1 MSDLFT
7 LASYLKKFFVT
18 IFREGDFHMF
28 DSGIWY
34 NDLMFTDD
42 TVRLIRVPDNEKDI
56 PQFVYYLGNDF
67 IAQVKKLQK
76 FTCVAV
82 GSGSAPR
89 TSLIPVYLISIIS
102 IIRLFL

>member
-1 MSDLFT
+1 MTVDIFG
-7 LASYLKKFFVT
+7 LAVFYLYAIKCML
-18 IFREGDFHMF
+18 IFGVK
-28 DSGIWY
+28 WY

-42 TVRLIRVPDNEKDI
+42 TVRLIRVPDNEKGI

>member
-1 MSDLFT
+1 
-7 LASYLKKFFVT
+7 
-18 IFREGDFHMF
+18 MF

-42 TVRLIRVPDNEKDI
+42 TVRLIRVPDNRKTFDK
-56 PQFVYYLGNDF
+56 YLGRDF
-67 IAQVKKLQK
+67 IVQAEKLQK

-82 GSGSAPR
+82 GSAPK
-89 TSLIPVYLISIIS
+89 TSLIIPVYLISLIS

>member
-1 MSDLFT
+1 
-7 LASYLKKFFVT
+7 
-18 IFREGDFHMF
+18 MF

-42 TVRLIRVPDNEKDI
+42 TVRLIRVPESKNTSKK
-56 PQFVYYLGNDF
+56 YLGTDF
-67 IAQVKKLQK
+67 IVQAVKLQK

-82 GSGSAPR
+82 GSAPK
-89 TSLIPVYLISIIS
+89 TSLIIPVYLISLIS

>member
-1 MSDLFT
+1 
-7 LASYLKKFFVT
+7 
-18 IFREGDFHMF
+18 MF

-42 TVRLIRVPDNEKDI
+42 TVRLIRVPESKKKFSD
-56 PQFVYYLGNDF
+56 YLGRDF
-67 IAQVKKLQK
+67 IVQVEKLQK

-82 GSGSAPR
+82 GSGSAQR